1 MQEPK
6 RSWDVYLNTYLVNR
20 KCVAVLKTRL
30 VRARMDQA
38 QRSVRVSSTMHRTFG
53 RAQWQQ
59 LRGVL
64 QAWRANVQQAHEAMK
79 SVAAAQIE
87 YNQQQLKA

>member
-1 MQEPK
+1 MQI
-6 RSWDVYLNTYLVNR
+6 YLNMSRLCRTF
-20 KCVAVLKTRL
+20 VAVLKTRL

-64 QAWRANVQQAHEAMK
+64 LAWRANVQQAHEAMK

-87 YNQQQLKA
+87 YNQQQTKV